1 MSVNTSI
8 EATLSRESKVKT
20 ILISQPAPEKINPY
34 ADLVDKYDVKIDFR
48 KFIQVEPVNIKDFRR
63 YRIDLTDFTAV
74 ILMSKGAIEH
84 FFALCKE
91 LRVTMPADTKYICA
105 SEAVALY
112 LQKFIEFRK
121 RKVFYDKK
129 DGRTDIFALFK
140 KHKAEKFL
148 YPCANNRKQDIPNY
162 LKENE
167 FDYFEAVIYNT
178 VSSDLSDLENIFYD
192 MIVFYTPLGI
202 ESLFD
207 NFPDF
212 KQNNTRLA
220 AYGKATVK
228 AMEDEGLIVDVKA
241 PSKESPSVKTAI
253 ENYLKKVNQ

>member
-1 MSVNTSI
+1 MMSNTPN
-8 EATLSRESKVKT
+8 EATVNRDKEVKT
-20 ILISQPAPEKINPY
+20 ILISQPQPTKRNPY
-34 ADLVDKYDVKIDFR
+34 EDLADKYGVTIDFR

-74 ILMSKGAIEH
+74 IFMSKGAIEH

-91 LRVTMPADTKYICA
+91 LRVTMPADTKYVCA

-121 RKVFYDKK
+121 RKVFFDKK
-129 DGRTDIFALFK
+129 DGRTDIYALFK

-162 LKENE
+162 LKEND
-167 FDYFEAVIYNT
+167 FDFFEAVIYNT

-192 MIVFYTPLGI
+192 MIVFYTPLGVQ
-202 ESLFD
+202 SLYD
-207 NFPDF
+207 NFPEF

-220 AYGKATVK
+220 AYGNATIK
-228 AMEDEGLIVDVKA
+228 AMEDRGLTVDVKA
-241 PSKESPSVKTAI
+241 PTKEAPSVKSAI